1 VSQDNASLSG
11 ELKTLHLTEPFRI
24 AHGTSTERVM
34 LRVRR
39 GDGIGEAPFVP
50 YYGDDPQEALH
61 WVQQRGDAG
70 LSQAPRAA
78 RLALDLLHHDEVGK
92 KLGLSLRQLLPET
105 RGRSR
110 TPPGCRSLGIPQDL
124 KLFREKV
131 SLTAAK
137 FSVLKLKMGSG
148 NLDHDEAIA
157 AIAREAAPHATF
169 FADANGGWTPEEAAR
184 IIPKLGVHGLK
195 FVEQPVSHERGILG
209 WQELRDRLPSSPLP
223 LFADES
229 ALTVEDVPKL
239 AGLVDGVNVKL
250 LKCGGIRQAIAMV
263 ESARAHRMQ
272 VMLGCMIESSIGVTA
287 AAQLASLADWIDLDG
302 HLYLSDDD
310 HEGLAYDG
318 AGHLLLPDRPG
329 LGVISRHV

>member
-1 VSQDNASLSG
+1 MSQDTAPLSG

-39 GDGIGEAPFVP
+39 GEAIGEAPFVP

-61 WVQQRGDAG
+61 WVRVHGDAD
-70 LSQAPRAA
+70 LRDAPRAA
-78 RLALDLLHHDEVGK
+78 KLTLDLLHHDEAGK
-92 KLGLSLRQLLPET
+92 TAGLPLRELLLET
-105 RGRSR
+105 RDRSQ

-124 KLFREKV
+124 KLFREKI
-131 SLTAAK
+131 SATAAQ
-137 FSVLKLKMGSG
+137 FPVLKLKMGSG

-157 AIAREAAPHATF
+157 AIAREAAPHATL
-169 FADANGGWTPEEAAR
+169 FADANGGWSPEEAAR
-184 IIPKLGVHGLK
+184 IIPQLRDHGLK
-195 FVEQPVSHERGILG
+195 FVEQPISHERGVPG
-209 WQELRDRLPSSPLP
+209 WQELRKLLPSSPLP
-223 LFADES
+223 LYADES
-229 ALTVEDVPKL
+229 AQTAEDVPKL
-239 AGLVDGVNVKL
+239 ASLVDGVNVKL
-250 LKCGGIRQAIAMV
+250 LKCGGIRAAIEMI

-318 AGHLLLPDRPG
+318 TGHLLQPDRPG